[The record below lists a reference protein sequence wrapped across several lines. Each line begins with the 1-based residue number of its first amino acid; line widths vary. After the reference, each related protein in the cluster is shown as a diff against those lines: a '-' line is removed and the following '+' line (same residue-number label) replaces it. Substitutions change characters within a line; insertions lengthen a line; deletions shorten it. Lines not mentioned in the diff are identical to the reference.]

1 MCDGLGAPYCSREA
15 AHVIDEPG
23 LHVGTFAVL
32 IMSTDTNAKPQL
44 DTHNAQA
51 DRVATYLEQHPKS
64 TAKEIDAVCDTGCI
78 SKVLSAMKK
87 ELGYGIEAGTRCV
100 PCVAGSL
107 TRRVRTYTL
116 LHRPSANQ
124 LKLFPSE

>member
-1 MCDGLGAPYCSREA
+1 LDASHSSGEA

-23 LHVGTFAVL
+23 LHAGTFAVL
-32 IMSTDTNAKPQL
+32 NMATDTNIKPQL

-51 DRVATYLEQHPKS
+51 ERVATYLEQHPKS

-78 SKVLSAMKK
+78 SKVLSAMKN
-87 ELGYGIEAGTRCV
+87 ELGFGIEAGTRRV

-116 LHRPSANQ
+116 LHRPSMNQ
-124 LKLFPSE
+124 LKLFASE